1 MNRRALLALLPVLAA
16 LPPCNAGDAL
26 LELNTASRA
35 ELESL
40 PGIGPDLAARLLAA
54 RAQAPFA
61 DWAELRRRVQG
72 IGEASARRL
81 SAHGLRIQGQAYN
94 PSAPAI
100 GASAPTASS
109 QRH

>member
-1 MNRRALLALLPVLAA
+1 MDRRSLLALIPALAA
-16 LPPCNAGDAL
+16 LPAGHAQGAT

-40 PGIGPDLAARLLAA
+40 PGIGPELASRLLAA

-61 DWAELRRRVQG
+61 DWAELRRRVHG

-81 SAHGLRIQGQAYN
+81 SAHGLRVQGQALHSSSAAAA
-94 PSAPAI
+94 SAPA
-100 GASAPTASS
+100 ASFAS
-109 QRH
+109 H